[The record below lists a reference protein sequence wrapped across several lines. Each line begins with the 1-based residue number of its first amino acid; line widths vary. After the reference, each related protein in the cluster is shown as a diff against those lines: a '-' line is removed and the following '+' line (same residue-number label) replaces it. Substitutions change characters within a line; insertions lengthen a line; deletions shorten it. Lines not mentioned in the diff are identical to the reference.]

1 MNKKKEDK
9 ITRREFMG
17 KAAATAAAFTIV
29 PRYGLGGTEYTAPS
43 DKLNIACVGIGG
55 KGHSDVHGVSSEN
68 IYALC
73 DLSLIH
79 I

>member
-29 PRYGLGGTEYTAPS
+29 PRYVLGGTKYT
-43 DKLNIACVGIGG
+43 CGI
-55 KGHSDVHGVSSEN
+55 
-68 IYALC
+68 
-73 DLSLIH
+73 
-79 I
+79 